1 MGMQELI
8 IYIQVGGSTIL
19 ALMNVS
25 IVGLV
30 AMKIWG
36 GQLLSV
42 QTVSMAPTIRPKD
55 AAIVKPVPTG
65 ALKVGD
71 IISYHSHC
79 DRSLLASLHLCP
91 PDLQC

>member
-1 MGMQELI
+1 MLSQKLNACIRGVE
-8 IYIQVGGSTIL
+8 STIL
-19 ALMNVS
+19 ALMIVS

-42 QTVSMAPTIRPKD
+42 QTVSIAPTIWPKD
-55 AAIVKPVPTG
+55 AVIVKPVPVG
-65 ALKVGD
+65 ELKVGD

-79 DRSLLASLHLCP
+79 RRSSLASPHLCP